1 MRKAKQVIL
10 ESGGD
15 YKDYK
20 TDDILWEEAAR
31 AIHRELKIL
40 KNKRERTY
48 EKQRE
53 EIEDLR
59 VNLILSYIVTLL
71 LAIINILAILSL

>member
-1 MRKAKQVIL
+1 MSKAKQVIL

-31 AIHRELKIL
+31 EIHRELKIL

-71 LAIINILAILSL
+71 LAILNILAILSL